1 MPPIR
6 LNAWRSSPR
15 NRPDLKV
22 AHALAGAGIEPR
34 EARLLLAE
42 ACGFSEASVI
52 AQGERELPP
61 EIVARFMDMV
71 ARRCAGEPI
80 A

>member
-1 MPPIR
+1 M
-6 LNAWRSSPR
+6 
-15 NRPDLKV
+15 KV
-22 AHALAGAGIEPR
+22 SHALAGAGLEPR

-61 EIVARFMDMV
+61 EIEARFNDFV
-71 ARRCAGEPI
+71 ARRESVYRHHVG
-80 A
+80 